1 MKIGILTGGGDCP
14 GLNAVIRGATVRL
27 QKDGHEVVG
36 LRDGWKGLL
45 TADEFLLTRE
55 MVEDI
60 HREGGTMLGTSRT
73 NVYATPE
80 GPGIAEKQFKAMG
93 LDALIAIGGED
104 TLGVATK
111 LTAKGLPVVG
121 IPKTIDNDLSE
132 TDETVGF
139 DTSINIIAEEL
150 DRLHT
155 TAKSH
160 HRVII
165 AEIMGRHAGWM
176 TLYGGIAG
184 GAHVILIPEEQM
196 SLEELVS
203 ILETQYKRNGYAI
216 IAASEGFK
224 LLVEEGEKE
233 VYQDKEVDSFGH
245 ARLGGVGKQLENML
259 KEHTDLPVRSTVLGY
274 IQRGGRPSARDRVNG
289 TRLGVLGAE
298 MVLDGLFG
306 YMASVRGTEVLPVP
320 IEKATGKLKTVD
332 PEKYRVAKLF
342 FS

>member
-36 LRDGWKGLL
+36 LLDGWKGLL
-45 TADEFLLTRE
+45 TADQRPLTRAD
-55 MVEDI
+55 VEDI

-80 GPGIAEKQFKAMG
+80 GPDLAEKQFKAMG

-111 LTAKGLPVVG
+111 LTARGLPMVG
-121 IPKTIDNDLSE
+121 VPKTIDNDLSE
-132 TDETVGF
+132 TDDTVGF
-139 DTSINIIAEEL
+139 DTSINIITEEL

-165 AEIMGRHAGWM
+165 VEIMGRHAGWM
-176 TLYGGIAG
+176 ALYGGIAG
-184 GAHVILIPEEQM
+184 GAHVILIPEEEM
-196 SLEELVS
+196 TLDYVGK
-203 ILETQYKRNGYAI
+203 IVTAQYSRNGYAI
-216 IAASEGFK
+216 VAVSEGFK
-224 LLVEEGEKE
+224 LAVDEGEKE

-245 ARLGGVGKQLENML
+245 ARLGGVGKQLEYQL
-259 KEHTDLPVRSTVLGY
+259 KELTGLQVRSTVLGY

-298 MVLDGLFG
+298 MVLNGLFG

-332 PEKYRVAKLF
+332 PEKYRVAKIF
-342 FS
+342 FT

>member
-27 QKDGHEVVG
+27 LRDGHEVVG

-45 TADEFLLTRE
+45 TADEFPLTRE

-60 HREGGTMLGTSRT
+60 HREGGTILGSSRT
-73 NVYATPE
+73 NVYATAE
-80 GPGIAEKQFKAMG
+80 GPELAKKQFKAMG
-93 LDALIAIGGED
+93 LDALIATGGED

-111 LTAKGLPVVG
+111 LTAMGLPVVG
-121 IPKTIDNDLSE
+121 VPKTIDNDLSE
-132 TDETVGF
+132 TDVTVGF

-160 HRVII
+160 HRIII

-176 TLYGGIAG
+176 TLYGGMAG
-184 GAHVILIPEEQM
+184 GAHVILIPEEPM
-196 SLEELVS
+196 SLEKISEIVKVQYDRLGYLV
-203 ILETQYKRNGYAI
+203 

-224 LLVEEGEKE
+224 LMADEGEVE

-245 ARLGGVGKQLENML
+245 ARLGGVGKQLENHL
-259 KEHTDLPVRSTVLGY
+259 KRLTGLQVRSTVLGY

-298 MVLDGLFG
+298 MVLKGMFG
-306 YMASVRGTEVLPVP
+306 YMASVRGEKVLPVD
-320 IEKATGKLKTVD
+320 IKKATGKLKTVD
-332 PEKYRVAKLF
+332 EEEYRVAKLF
-342 FS
+342 FT

>member
-27 QKDGHEVVG
+27 LKDGHEVVG

-45 TADEFLLTRE
+45 TADEFPLTRD
-55 MVEDI
+55 MVDDI
-60 HREGGTMLGTSRT
+60 HREGGTMLGSSRT

-80 GPGIAEKQFKAMG
+80 GPEIAKKQFKAMG
-93 LDALIAIGGED
+93 LDALIATGGED

-111 LTAKGLPVVG
+111 LTAMGLPVVG
-121 IPKTIDNDLSE
+121 VPKTIDNDLSE
-132 TDETVGF
+132 TDVTIGF

-165 AEIMGRHAGWM
+165 VEIMGRHAGWM
-176 TLYGGIAG
+176 TLYGGMAG
-184 GAHVILIPEEQM
+184 GAHVILIPEEEM
-196 SLEELVS
+196 SLETVADIVKIQYERVGYVLV
-203 ILETQYKRNGYAI
+203 
-216 IAASEGFK
+216 AASEGFK
-224 LLVEEGEKE
+224 LAKAKGELE

-245 ARLGGVGKQLENML
+245 ARLGGVGKQLEHHL
-259 KEHTDLPVRSTVLGY
+259 KELTGLQVRSTVLGY

-298 MVLDGLFG
+298 MVLDGKFG

-332 PEKYRVAKLF
+332 PEKYRVAKIF
-342 FS
+342 FT

>member
-14 GLNAVIRGATVRL
+14 GLNAAIRGATVRL

-36 LRDGWKGLL
+36 LLDGWKGLL
-45 TADEFLLTRE
+45 TANSIPLNRE
-55 MVEDI
+55 DVEDI
-60 HREGGTMLGTSRT
+60 HREGGTILGSSRT

-80 GPGIAEKQFKAMG
+80 GPDLAVKQFKAMG

-111 LTAKGLPVVG
+111 LTAKGLPMVG
-121 IPKTIDNDLSE
+121 VPKTIDNDLSE
-132 TDETVGF
+132 TDDTIGF

-160 HRVII
+160 HRVIVC
-165 AEIMGRHAGWM
+165 EIMGRHAGWM
-176 TLYGGIAG
+176 ALYGGIAG

-196 SLEELVS
+196 SLEDICTAVT
-203 ILETQYKRNGYAI
+203 TQHKRNGYAI
-216 IAASEGFK
+216 VAVSEGVK
-224 LLVEEGEKE
+224 LVSEDEEKE
-233 VYQDKEVDSFGH
+233 VLQHQELDSFGH
-245 ARLGGVGKQLENML
+245 VQLGGIGKQIENQL
-259 KEHTDLPVRSTVLGY
+259 KQRTGLQVRSVVLGY

-306 YMASVRGTEVLPVP
+306 HMASVRGTEVLPVP

-332 PEKYRVAKLF
+332 PEKYRVAKIF
-342 FS
+342 FT

>member
-36 LRDGWKGLL
+36 LLDGWKGLL
-45 TADEFLLTRE
+45 TADQIPLTRAD
-55 MVEDI
+55 VEDI

-80 GPGIAEKQFKAMG
+80 GPDLAEKQFKAMG

-104 TLGVATK
+104 TLGIATK
-111 LTAKGLPVVG
+111 LTARGLPMVG
-121 IPKTIDNDLSE
+121 VPKTIDNDLSE
-132 TDETVGF
+132 TDDTVGF
-139 DTSINIIAEEL
+139 DTSINIITEEL

-165 AEIMGRHAGWM
+165 VEIMGRHAGWM
-176 TLYGGIAG
+176 ALYGGIAG
-184 GAHVILIPEEQM
+184 GAHVILIPEEEM
-196 SLEELVS
+196 TLDYVGK
-203 ILETQYKRNGYAI
+203 IVTAQYSRNGYAI
-216 IAASEGFK
+216 VAVSEGFK
-224 LLVEEGEKE
+224 LAVDEGEKE

-245 ARLGGVGKQLENML
+245 ARLGGVGKQLEYQL
-259 KEHTDLPVRSTVLGY
+259 KELTGLQVRSTVLGY

-298 MVLDGLFG
+298 MVLNGLFG
-306 YMASVRGTEVLPVP
+306 HMASVRGTEVLPVP

-332 PEKYRVAKLF
+332 PEKYRVAKIF
-342 FS
+342 FT

>member
-27 QKDGHEVVG
+27 LKDGHEVVG

-45 TADEFLLTRE
+45 TADEFPLTRE
-55 MVEDI
+55 VVEDI
-60 HREGGTMLGTSRT
+60 HREGGTILGSSRT

-80 GPGIAEKQFKAMG
+80 GPETAKKQFKAMG

-111 LTAKGLPVVG
+111 LTAMGLPVVG
-121 IPKTIDNDLSE
+121 VPKTIDNDLSE
-132 TDETVGF
+132 TDVTVGF

-165 AEIMGRHAGWM
+165 VEIMGRHAGWM
-176 TLYGGIAG
+176 TLYGGMAG
-184 GAHVILIPEEQM
+184 GAHVILIPEEPM
-196 SLEELVS
+196 SLEKVAEIVK
-203 ILETQYKRNGYAI
+203 TQYERVGYVLV
-216 IAASEGFK
+216 AASEGFK
-224 LLVEEGEKE
+224 LTVDKDDSE

-245 ARLGGVGKQLENML
+245 ARLGGVGKQLEHHL
-259 KEHTDLPVRSTVLGY
+259 KELTGLQVRSTVLGY

-298 MVLDGLFG
+298 MVLEGKFG

-332 PEKYRVAKLF
+332 PEKYRVAKIF
-342 FS
+342 FT

>member
-27 QKDGHEVVG
+27 LKDGHEVVG

-45 TADEFLLTRE
+45 TADEFPLTRE

-60 HREGGTMLGTSRT
+60 HREGGTMLGSSRT
-73 NVYATPE
+73 NVYATEDGPE
-80 GPGIAEKQFKAMG
+80 IAKKQFKAMG
-93 LDALIAIGGED
+93 LDALIATGGED

-111 LTAKGLPVVG
+111 LTNMGLPVVG
-121 IPKTIDNDLSE
+121 CPKTIDNDLSA
-132 TDETVGF
+132 TDVTVGF
-139 DTSINIIAEEL
+139 DTSINIITEEL

-160 HRVII
+160 HRIII

-176 TLYGGIAG
+176 TLYGGMAG
-184 GAHVILIPEEQM
+184 GAHVILIPEEPM
-196 SLEELVS
+196 KLEKIAEIVK
-203 ILETQYKRNGYAI
+203 TQYDRLGYLV

-224 LLVEEGEKE
+224 IQDAEE
-233 VYQDKEVDSFGH
+233 VYQDKELDSFGH
-245 ARLGGVGKQLENML
+245 ARLGGVGKQLENHIKKL
-259 KEHTDLPVRSTVLGY
+259 TGLQVRSTVLGY
-274 IQRGGRPSARDRVNG
+274 IQRGGRPSASDRVNG

-298 MVLDGLFG
+298 MVLEGKFG
-306 YMASVRGTEVLPVP
+306 YMAAVRGTEVIPVP
-320 IEKATGKLKTVD
+320 IGEATGKLKTVD

-342 FS
+342 FT